1 MKEGVQEG
9 LYVLVV
15 SFVRGCLEED
25 ARRCLDED
33 FAANWFLGL
42 FLTVITEFMETDIA
56 EEDKHSSHF
65 LWLSQY
71 MAVIHTD

>member
-33 FAANWFLGL
+33 FAAN
-42 FLTVITEFMETDIA
+42 
-56 EEDKHSSHF
+56 
-65 LWLSQY
+65 
-71 MAVIHTD
+71 